1 MGFFRAFAIAIGH
14 NEAVRSLR
22 RTTLRTMYMIA
33 KSYTLSILDWHTA
46 LNLLPERLSDFRCD
60 KVLMRICRLA
70 ILCFLW
76 LDPTVTMA
84 QNEPSVSIPSDRNP
98 TTSIPPTP
106 EQLHFFESS
115 VRPLLIEKC
124 FECHASHEGN
134 PDGGLTIDS
143 LEGILRG
150 GDSGPAIDRDSPLK
164 SPLLQAI
171 EYRKPDLQMPP
182 GGKLSESQIGIFRTW
197 IQDGTPAPDSFRTEM
212 LTTHTSEAL
221 SVENALSHWAY
232 RPIAHPVPPATS
244 SRHNPIDAFLET
256 HQSSLSLRPS
266 SLVSDRVWARRL
278 SMDLHGFNPTYEQ
291 LMALDQQFAK
301 TAPQTVSERPDSSNY
316 GGDGDIELR
325 EQWVDA
331 ILASPRFGERF
342 ARKWMDV
349 VRYAESLTLRG
360 FILPDVWRYRNYLID
375 SFNADAPFDQMILEQ
390 IAGDLL
396 YDDDPQVAARRW
408 VATTALA
415 IGDLNYEEQDKQQ
428 LEMDAIDEQLDTV
441 SKAFLAQT
449 LSCARCHDHKFDPI
463 PTSDYYAL
471 AGIFKSSVAMDHE
484 NVSKWVRMP
493 LPVSE
498 DQQAIYELAGRAS
511 KELQREIGALRKVIG
526 NKPKGSLVIP
536 SSDFHGVVIDNR
548 TARIVGDWQSSSSVA
563 EYIDADYLHD
573 KNQDRG
579 SKSATFEPLGLQP
592 GSYTVRIAYAHGENR
607 SSKTLVRISSADGD
621 KTVLVNQ
628 RRPAEDDGLW
638 QSLGKIRVEK
648 DGQAFVIVSNEE
660 ADGYVIV
667 DAVQFLPDGLSPRR
681 ENQTS
686 LDASVDATDESEES
700 GRLHQLKQWES
711 ALSATQELLDERPMV
726 QTLRAS
732 EKPADIAIHVR
743 GSVHRLGAIV
753 PRGFLSVIDR
763 HDPELA
769 SRYRIAA
776 DANGRL
782 ELAQWLVDPNNP
794 LTARV
799 IVNRIWSWLMGDGL
813 VRTID
818 NFGTTGDAPSQ
829 PELLDYLTS
838 EFIAHGWSIKWLVR
852 TIVTSDAYRRSSN
865 ASNESFT
872 MDPENKAFARG
883 GMRRLDAESFRD
895 SLLQASGELSL
906 GARYDS
912 NIRRGSKEDYRYQ
925 HEAGLRS
932 IYLPWFRNTLPELI
946 REFDGAN
953 PSFSISSRNRSTVAT
968 QALAIMNSEWIRDRA
983 SHAASRV
990 LQKEPIASPSQV
1002 ILSFRTVLGRDPSE
1016 SELLWAKGTLQSTNL
1031 TELVHQLMASID
1043 FRYCP

>member
-1 MGFFRAFAIAIGH
+1 
-14 NEAVRSLR
+14 
-22 RTTLRTMYMIA
+22 
-33 KSYTLSILDWHTA
+33 
-46 LNLLPERLSDFRCD
+46 
-60 KVLMRICRLA
+60 
-70 ILCFLW
+70 
-76 LDPTVTMA
+76 MA
-84 QNEPSVSIPSDRNP
+84 QSEPAVSNP
-98 TTSIPPTP
+98 NDLNTTTSIPPTP
-106 EQLHFFESS
+106 EQLHFFESN

-124 FECHASHEGN
+124 FECHASHGGN
-134 PDGGLTIDS
+134 PDGGLTLDS

-150 GDSGPAIDRDSPLK
+150 GDSGPAIHSDSPLK

-171 EYRKPDLQMPP
+171 EYRNPDLQMPP
-182 GGKLSESQIGIFRTW
+182 GGKLSETQIEIFRTW
-197 IQDGTPAPDSFRTEM
+197 IQDGTPAPDSFRTQT
-212 LTTHTSEAL
+212 LPTPASEAL

-232 RPIAHPVPPATS
+232 RPIAHPIPPATS

-266 SLVSDRVWARRL
+266 PFVNERIWARRL
-278 SMDLHGFNPTYEQ
+278 SMDLHGINPTYEQ
-291 LMALDQQFAK
+291 WMAIDQHFVK
-301 TAPQTVSERPDSSNY
+301 TTAPTDTGGQDSSSHS
-316 GGDGDIELR
+316 GDSEVR
-325 EQWVDA
+325 ERWVDA
-331 ILASPRFGERF
+331 MLASPRFGERF

-396 YDDDPQVAARRW
+396 HDDDPQVAARRW
-408 VATTALA
+408 AATTALA

-441 SKAFLAQT
+441 SKAFLGQT

-493 LPVSE
+493 LPVSR
-498 DQQAIYELAGRAS
+498 DQQAIYDIAMAER
-511 KELQREIGALRKVIG
+511 KELQRKIDTLKKAIGD
-526 NKPKGSLVIP
+526 KPKGNLVIP

-563 EYIDADYLHD
+563 EYVDADYLHD
-573 KNQDRG
+573 KNQARG
-579 SKSATFEPLGLQP
+579 SKSATFEPQGLQP
-592 GSYTVRIAYAHGENR
+592 GNYTVRIAYAHGENR

-621 KTVLVNQ
+621 KTVFVNQ
-628 RRPAEDDGLW
+628 RRPAGDDGLW

-681 ENQTS
+681 DKPTS
-686 LDASVDATDESEES
+686 SNTSVDVTEKTEES
-700 GRLHQLKQWES
+700 SRSQLTQWEL

-782 ELAQWLVDPNNP
+782 ELARWLVDPNNP

-818 NFGTTGDAPSQ
+818 NFGTTGEAPSQ

-838 EFIAHGWSIKWLVR
+838 EFIAHGWSVKWLVR
-852 TIVTSDAYRRSSN
+852 TIVTSDAYRRSAN
-865 ASNESFT
+865 ASNELLA
-872 MDPENKAFARG
+872 MDPENKVFSRA

-906 GARYDS
+906 GAHYDS

-953 PSFSISSRNRSTVAT
+953 PSFAISSRNRSTVAT
-968 QALAIMNSEWIRDRA
+968 QALAIMNSDWIRDRA

-990 LQKEPIASPSQV
+990 QQKEPIASPSQV
-1002 ILSFRTVLGRDPSE
+1002 ILTFRTVLGRDPSE
-1016 SELLWAKGTLQSTNL
+1016 SEFLWAKGTLQSTNL